1 MSIEPAAEVQK
12 ELPRCGRLVFRGV
25 ELAYLNVD
33 GEYMLPLAELLALV
47 LPTTP
52 RTTLFTRMEKM
63 KVRRH
68 FCQPE
73 EIKLL
78 KTVNGIHGS
87 SANCTLISK
96 TEVDKYCSMYIDDLN
111 ERSERKCS
119 DDFTNE
125 SEIAGKEHSV
135 ENYGGKDME
144 SAYHDNTEILN
155 KLTVLHKQKRSSP
168 LKAKLKL
175 TKISNS
181 VKLKSALSPDSQCTQ
196 TSTDNARLA
205 TIDSHLCPTNKEG
218 IAAVSSELSSFQA
231 KSFVRTPSLVKS
243 DKLNTNKRDKNL
255 INSKTDK
262 KKKLRRVKK
271 RPSSD
276 VEGNQE
282 FSEFESPLKIPKR
295 SELNTREQDTDK
307 INEQCLS
314 RSSHCW
320 LTSQPSQKQELD
332 CFISDSSSND
342 SGFASTLLSNTS
354 SPTKRDFTAEDLN
367 ELRKKDKEAAKN
379 REHSSPRTKD
389 TKLPKLKT
397 PTKNEIKRDDGNS
410 LTLSPP
416 ALLLKRYENSW
427 QVEQKSPVKEATGCS
442 HKSIVKT
449 EDKCGATALVEES
462 CGQTKQVRTRRK
474 RRKPLISQE
483 VSLIVSDSLNRVK
496 PGSVHRKKIARK
508 EQKAKL
514 IIRGGERTC
523 LNGQV
528 ISAAKKC
535 NFLTAKVKKSGKQAQ
550 ENLTSDD
557 QLNTD
562 KQSKD
567 DFLQK
572 KAVLDRIVGD
582 ALAKFFRPKTS
593 SVSPESLESQEPAKP
608 KPIKA
613 KLAGPAKPFLQTN
626 SKFKLLTLFP
636 ATSQLGLEN
645 GSLCP
650 VFTMSCPKGFEP
662 PSSHPLWNWRLGGP
676 IFSESTHKFLQPK
689 PVSKPKQKFACDKVR
704 KIKRRRRRKKKV
716 AVSLSTSTNNLATV
730 IPASNV
736 LANHSNSASKA
747 SEKISCGNSD
757 FEPTICVA
765 ASNTVSSQS
774 EIAVIIS

>member
-12 ELPRCGRLVFRGV
+12 ELPKCGRLVFRGV
-25 ELAYLNVD
+25 ELAYLNID

-52 RTTLFTRMEKM
+52 RATVFTRMEKM

-68 FCQPE
+68 FCKPD

-78 KTVNGIHGS
+78 KTVNGINGL

-125 SEIAGKEHSV
+125 SEITGKEHSV
-135 ENYGGKDME
+135 ENYGSKGIESTE
-144 SAYHDNTEILN
+144 SAYHDNTKIQN

-175 TKISNS
+175 TKICNS

-205 TIDSHLCPTNKEG
+205 AIDSHLCSTNREG
-218 IAAVSSELSSFQA
+218 FAAVSSELLSSFQA
-231 KSFVRTPSLVKS
+231 KSPSLLKC
-243 DKLNTNKRDKNL
+243 DKLNTKKRDR
-255 INSKTDK
+255 NSQTDK
-262 KKKLRRVKK
+262 KKKLRRLKK

-276 VEGNQE
+276 VQGKQE
-282 FSEFESPLKIPKR
+282 FGEFESPLKIPKR
-295 SELNTREQDTDK
+295 SELNTRERDTDK

-314 RSSHCW
+314 RSSRCS
-320 LTSQPSQKQELD
+320 LTSQPSQRQEFD
-332 CFISDSSSND
+332 CFISASSSND
-342 SGFASTLLSNTS
+342 SGFASTVLSNAS
-354 SPTKRDFTAEDLN
+354 SPTKRDFIAEDLS
-367 ELRKKDKEAAKN
+367 ELRKKDKEATKN
-379 REHSSPRTKD
+379 REHSSPR

-427 QVEQKSPVKEATGCS
+427 QVEQKSPVKEATDCS
-442 HKSIVKT
+442 HKSILKT
-449 EDKCGATALVEES
+449 EDKGGSTALVEEA
-462 CGQTKQVRTRRK
+462 CGQTKQVRKRRK

-483 VSLIVSDSLNRVK
+483 VSLNVNDSLNRVK
-496 PGSVHRKKIARK
+496 PDSVHRKKIAKR

-514 IIRGGERTC
+514 IIPGGERTC
-523 LNGQV
+523 SNGEV
-528 ISAAKKC
+528 IGAGKKC

-550 ENLTSDD
+550 ERLASDD

-567 DFLQK
+567 DLLK
-572 KAVLDRIVGD
+572 KNAVLDRIVGD
-582 ALAKFFRPKTS
+582 ALAKFFGPKPS
-593 SVSPESLESQEPAKP
+593 SVSPESSESQEPAKP
-608 KPIKA
+608 KPIKT
-613 KLAGPAKPFLQTN
+613 KVAGPAKPFLQTN
-626 SKFKLLTLFP
+626 SKFKLLNLFP

-650 VFTMSCPKGFEP
+650 VFTMSCPRGFQP
-662 PSSHPLWNWRLGGP
+662 PSSHPVWNWRLGGP
-676 IFSESTHKFLQPK
+676 VFRESTHKFLKPK
-689 PVSKPKQKFACDKVR
+689 PVSNPKQKFVCDKVR

-716 AVSLSTSTNNLATV
+716 AVSLSALTNNLTAV
-730 IPASNV
+730 IPVPNV

-747 SEKISCGNSD
+747 TEKIACGNSD
-757 FEPTICVA
+757 LKPTICVA
-765 ASNTVSSQS
+765 ASNTVSSES
-774 EIAVIIS
+774 EIAVS